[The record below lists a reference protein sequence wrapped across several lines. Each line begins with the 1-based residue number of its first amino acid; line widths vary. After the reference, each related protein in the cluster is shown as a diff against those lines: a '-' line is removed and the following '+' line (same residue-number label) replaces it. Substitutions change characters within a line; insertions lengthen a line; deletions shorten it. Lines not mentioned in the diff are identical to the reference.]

1 MVVIGSI
8 VTKEGLQVMSPAGE
22 LRDVDAAVRQFW
34 ETPEVQA
41 ELVEKLLP
49 ATTGGVEST

>member
-22 LRDVDAAVRQFW
+22 LSDVDAAVRQFW
-34 ETPEVQA
+34 ETP